1 MTTRKQPGRL
11 ARWATST
18 KNMMGIG
25 FAVVGP
31 ALGLAGVVN
40 PLVGVALAPA
50 LYVVGV
56 LAAPGRKKR
65 VNLAEGVDPRDVTRS
80 LNEIQKRIRRRVPDD
95 VWRRVRHMSVTI
107 EDSIRRAHAL
117 GDGSVEVLGLVRTAT
132 DYLPTALQA
141 YVDLPRPY
149 ADRQIVADGK
159 TSLQLLREQLKLMSE
174 KVDDIA
180 EAILRADTDKLIA
193 HGRFLAE
200 KFGKNDSTL
209 DI

>member
-1 MTTRKQPGRL
+1 MAGGKKPPGRL
-11 ARWATST
+11 SRWATST
-18 KNMMGIG
+18 KNMMGVG

-50 LYVVGV
+50 LYLVGV
-56 LAAPGRKKR
+56 LAAPGRKR

-95 VWRRVRHMSVTI
+95 VWKRVRHMSTTI
-107 EDSIRRAHAL
+107 EESMRRAHAL
-117 GDGSVEVLGLVRTAT
+117 GEGSVEVLGLVRTAT

-141 YVDLPRPY
+141 YIDLPRAY

-200 KFGKNDSTL
+200 KFAKNDSTL